1 MKKSTLCLFFSALT
15 LMLLSSAAFAELAY
29 IDPVTNQG
37 VLDQVSQKFFN
48 KAKSWHTALESAA
61 IRLFWTLVLI
71 SMVWTFGMMALRK
84 ADIGDF
90 FAEFTRFIIFTG
102 FFFWLLTNAVSGQ
115 NIAGSIIESMQ
126 MLGNQASGQTG
137 TGHGNII
144 DVGFQIFRLG
154 YNNLNILS
162 PIDSTLAIILS
173 LIILV
178 LLAVVAVNMLLLLIS
193 SWVLLYAGIF
203 LLGFGGAR
211 WTTDFAINYFK
222 TVLGIGIQLLVMT
235 LIVGIGSDFLT
246 NYYGKMSKTIMNF
259 EELGVMLIFAVAFYF
274 LVSKLPPMLA
284 GIITGSS
291 INAGGVGNYSG
302 GQVVG
307 AAAATMAVASMG
319 ATYLAEGAR
328 QMAAASSTAA
338 DAAKSIN
345 TSGGT
350 PFATPN
356 PDGSAQTVSH
366 DPWEVPDDHLTRK
379 PK

>member
-1 MKKSTLCLFFSALT
+1 MSFFSALT

-246 NYYGKMSKTIMNF
+246 NYYGKN
-259 EELGVMLIFAVAFYF
+259 E
-274 LVSKLPPMLA
+274 
-284 GIITGSS
+284 
-291 INAGGVGNYSG
+291 
-302 GQVVG
+302 
-307 AAAATMAVASMG
+307 
-319 ATYLAEGAR
+319 
-328 QMAAASSTAA
+328 
-338 DAAKSIN
+338 
-345 TSGGT
+345 
-350 PFATPN
+350 
-356 PDGSAQTVSH
+356 
-366 DPWEVPDDHLTRK
+366 
-379 PK
+379 

>member
-259 EELGVMLIFAVAFYF
+259 EELGVMLIFVIAFYV
-274 LVSKLPPMLA
+274 LISKLPSMVA

>member
-1 MKKSTLCLFFSALT
+1 MNKSNLCLFFSVLT
-15 LMLLSSAAFAELAY
+15 LMLVSTAAFAELAY
-29 IDPVTNQG
+29 IDPATNQS
-37 VLDQVSQKFFN
+37 VLEQVTQKFFN
-48 KAKSWHTALESAA
+48 KAKNWKTALEAA
-61 IRLFWTLVLI
+61 ATRLFWTLVLI
-71 SMVWTFGMMALRK
+71 SMVWTFGMMILRK
-84 ADIGDF
+84 ADLGDF

-102 FFFWLLTNAVSGQ
+102 FFFWLLTNAVSGH
-115 NIAGSIIESMQ
+115 NIGGTIIESMQ
-126 MLGNQASGQTG
+126 VLGNQASGMTG
-137 TGHGNII
+137 SGHGNVMDI
-144 DVGFQIFRLG
+144 GFQIFRLG
-154 YNNLNILS
+154 YDNLNVLS
-162 PIDSTLAIILS
+162 PIDSLLAIILS
-173 LIILV
+173 LIILII
-178 LLAVVAVNMLLLLIS
+178 LAVVAVNMLLLLIS

-222 TVLGIGIQLLVMT
+222 TVLGIGIQLMVMT
-235 LIVGIGSDFLT
+235 LIVGIGSDFLI
-246 NYYGKMSKTIMNF
+246 NYYGKMNQNIMNF
-259 EELGVMLIFAVAFYF
+259 EELGVMLIFVIAFYV
-274 LVSKLPPMLA
+274 LVSKLPPMIA

-328 QMAAASSTAA
+328 QMAAAGTVAA
-338 DAAKSIN
+338 DAAKSID
-345 TSGGT
+345 TGGT

>member
-350 PFATPN
+350 P
-356 PDGSAQTVSH
+356 
-366 DPWEVPDDHLTRK
+366 
-379 PK
+379 

>member
-1 MKKSTLCLFFSALT
+1 VKKSTLCLFFSALT
-15 LMLLSSAAFAELAY
+15 LMLLSSGAFAELAY

-259 EELGVMLIFAVAFYF
+259 EELGVMLIFVIAFYV
-274 LVSKLPPMLA
+274 LISKLPSMVA

>member
-1 MKKSTLCLFFSALT
+1 MNKSTLCLLFGALW
-15 LMLLSSAAFAELAY
+15 LMLLSTAAFAELAY
-29 IDPVTNQG
+29 IDPVTNQSIF
-37 VLDQVSQKFFN
+37 DQVAQKFLI
-48 KAKSWHTALESAA
+48 KAKGWHAILEGAA

-126 MLGNQASGQTG
+126 MLGNKASGGTG
-137 TGHGNII
+137 TGHGNIMNI
-144 DVGFQIFRLG
+144 AFQIWEKFLQ
-154 YNNLNILS
+154 NASVWN
-162 PIDSTLAIILS
+162 PIDSLIAFVLS
-173 LIILV
+173 LIIVIILT
-178 LLAVVAVNMLLLLIS
+178 VVAVNMLLLLIS

-203 LLGFGGAR
+203 FLGFGGAR
-211 WTTDFAINYFK
+211 WTTDFAINYYK

-246 NYYGKMSKTIMNF
+246 NYYGKMSKNIMNF

-274 LVSKLPPMLA
+274 LVSKLPPMIA

-291 INAGGVGNYSG
+291 INAGGVSNYSG

>member
-1 MKKSTLCLFFSALT
+1 M
-15 LMLLSSAAFAELAY
+15 
-29 IDPVTNQG
+29 
-37 VLDQVSQKFFN
+37 
-48 KAKSWHTALESAA
+48 
-61 IRLFWTLVLI
+61 LI

-126 MLGNQASGQTG
+126 MLGNKASGGTG
-137 TGHGNII
+137 TGHGNIMNI
-144 DVGFQIFRLG
+144 AFQIWEKFLQ
-154 YNNLNILS
+154 NASVWN
-162 PIDSTLAIILS
+162 PIDSLIAFVLS
-173 LIILV
+173 LIIVIILT
-178 LLAVVAVNMLLLLIS
+178 VVAVNMLLLLIS

-203 LLGFGGAR
+203 FLGFGGAR
-211 WTTDFAINYFK
+211 WTTDFAINYYK
-222 TVLGIGIQLLVMT
+222 TVLGIGIQLLAMT
-235 LIVGIGSDFLT
+235 LIVGIGGDFLT

>member
-1 MKKSTLCLFFSALT
+1 VNKSTLCLLFSALG
-15 LMLLSSAAFAELAY
+15 LMMLSSGAFAELAY
-29 IDPVTNQG
+29 IDPVTNQS
-37 VLDQVSQKFFN
+37 VLDQVAQKFLI
-48 KAKSWHTALESAA
+48 KAKGWHVILEGAA

-126 MLGNQASGQTG
+126 MLGNKASGGTG
-137 TGHGNII
+137 TGHGNIMNI
-144 DVGFQIFRLG
+144 AFQIWEKFLQ
-154 YNNLNILS
+154 NASVWN
-162 PIDSTLAIILS
+162 PIDSLIAFVLS
-173 LIILV
+173 LIIVIILT
-178 LLAVVAVNMLLLLIS
+178 VVAVNMLLLLIS

-203 LLGFGGAR
+203 FLGFGGAR
-211 WTTDFAINYFK
+211 WTTDFAINYYK
-222 TVLGIGIQLLVMT
+222 TVLGIGIQLLAMT
-235 LIVGIGSDFLT
+235 LIVGIGGVFLT

-328 QMAAASSTAA
+328 QMAASSTAA
-338 DAAKSIN
+338 GAAGSIN

>member
-15 LMLLSSAAFAELAY
+15 LMLLSSGAFAELAY

-259 EELGVMLIFAVAFYF
+259 EELGVMLIFVIAFYV
-274 LVSKLPPMLA
+274 LISKLPSMVA